1 MVQPKQPAQTDNI
14 RIQKAIQAAK
24 LALLGIIAKVALKQ
38 HVPPENILILVLAA
52 ARILAIAQIVQTL
65 AKQKINAIN
74 VIPVII

>member
-1 MVQPKQPAQTDNI
+1 MVQPKPLAQTDNI
-14 RIQKAIQAAK
+14 RTQKAIQAAK
-24 LALLGIIAKVALKQ
+24 LALLGIIAEVALKQ

-74 VIPVII
+74 AIPVII